1 MSVLQ
6 RLTGLLGI
14 VVLLGIAFAL
24 SRDRRR
30 IPIRTVLWGL
40 GLQWVFALVI
50 LKTPWGRVVFQWANA
65 AFTRLVGFTDEG
77 AKFVLGDWGVPV
89 QATNAA
95 TGGPHA
101 IGFVLAFKVLPV
113 LVFFASLMAVLYH
126 LGLMHRV
133 VAAAAWVMRRT
144 MKVSG
149 AEALSA
155 AGNIFVGMTEA
166 PLMIRPYVPKLTESE
181 LMAVMTG
188 GLATIAGSVLAL
200 YVSFGIEPGH
210 LLCASVMSAP
220 AALVVAK
227 IMQPETGEPATAG
240 AANVQFERTTT
251 NVIDAAATGAWE
263 GLRLAL
269 NVGAML
275 LAFVALLALV
285 NFLIGQAHG
294 AVAWGSGWQGF
305 PQSLQEILGLVFR
318 PLAFVMG
325 VPWGEA
331 GTVGSLMGIKI
342 SLNELIAYQH
352 LVAAKEQLSPRSIAI
367 ATYALCGFA
376 NFGSIGIMI
385 GGIGGMAP
393 ERRQDLSRLS
403 LRALAGGAIASFL
416 TASIAGILL

>member
-1 MSVLQ
+1 MALLQ

-14 VVLLGIAFAL
+14 VALLGIAFAL
-24 SRDRRR
+24 SRNRRR
-30 IPIRTVLWGL
+30 IPVGTVLWGL
-40 GLQWVFALVI
+40 GLQVVFAVLI
-50 LKTPWGRVVFQWANA
+50 LKTPWGRVVFDWANA
-65 AFTRLVGFTDEG
+65 AFTRLIGFTDDG
-77 AKFVLGDWGVPV
+77 AKFVFGDWGAPV
-89 QATNAA
+89 EATHLV
-95 TGGPHA
+95 TKKPHA

-113 LVFFASLMAVLYH
+113 LIFFASLMSVLYH
-126 LGLMHRV
+126 LGVMQKLV
-133 VAAAAWVMRRT
+133 SAAAWVMRYT

-166 PLMIRPYVPKLTESE
+166 PLLIRPYVGKLTQSE

-227 IMQPETGEPATAG
+227 IMLPETEEPATAG
-240 AANVQFERTTT
+240 SIQVEFERKTT
-251 NVIDAAATGAWE
+251 NVIDAAASGAWE

-269 NVGAML
+269 NVAAML

-285 NFLIGQAHG
+285 NFLIGQVHTG
-294 AVAWGSGWQGF
+294 VAWATGWQGF
-305 PQSLQEILGLVFR
+305 PSSLQDILGLLFR

-331 GTVGSLMGIKI
+331 KGVGTLLGVKI
-342 SLNELIAYQH
+342 SLNELIAYQQ
-352 LVAAKEQLSPRSIAI
+352 LVAMKGQLSARSVTI

-385 GGIGGMAP
+385 GGISGMAP
-393 ERRQDLSRLS
+393 ERRADLSRLS

-416 TASIAGILL
+416 TACIAGILL

>member
-1 MSVLQ
+1 MAMLQ
-6 RLTGLLGI
+6 RLTGLIGI
-14 VVLLGIAFAL
+14 AVLLGIAFAL

-30 IPIRTVLWGL
+30 IPGRTVLWGL
-40 GLQWVFALVI
+40 GLQVAFAVVI
-50 LKTPWGRVVFQWANA
+50 LKTPFGQVVFQGANA
-65 AFTRLVGFTDEG
+65 AFTRLIGFTDAG
-77 AKFVLGDWGVPV
+77 AHFVFGNWPG
-89 QATNAA
+89 QAQVTDAV
-95 TGGPHA
+95 TGRPHA
-101 IGFVLAFKVLPV
+101 VGFVLAFKVLPV
-113 LVFFASLMAVLYH
+113 LVFFASLMSVLYH
-126 LGLMHRV
+126 LGVMHRV

-166 PLMIRPYVPKLTESE
+166 PLMIRPYVPELTESE

-240 AANVQFERTTT
+240 AAKVRFERTTK
-251 NVIDAAATGAWE
+251 NVIDAASAGAWE

-275 LAFVALLALV
+275 IAFIALLALV
-285 NFLIGQAHG
+285 NFLIGQVHHG
-294 AVAWGSGWQGF
+294 VSWATGWEGF
-305 PQSLQEILGLVFR
+305 PGSLQAIFGLVFR
-318 PLAFVMG
+318 PLAWTMG
-325 VPWGEA
+325 VPWHEA
-331 GTVGSLMGIKI
+331 GQVGSVMGIKI
-342 SLNELIAYQH
+342 SLNELLAYKQ
-352 LVAAKEQLSPRSIAI
+352 LVGMKGELSPRSLAI

-393 ERRQDLSRLS
+393 ERRADLSRLS

-416 TASIAGILL
+416 TACIAGILL